1 MTKVDSIPDVRET
14 QTGPCRTEKKEKKRQ
29 ERQRT
34 NIYYNNFGEQFELEK
49 DNNDWEDL
57 GTVG

>member
-1 MTKVDSIPDVRET
+1 MLEKHKLDLADLK
-14 QTGPCRTEKKEKKRQ
+14 KKEKKRQ